1 MRAIVQDEYGE
12 ADVLS
17 LRDIPRPTP
26 GDQEVL
32 IEVRAA
38 GVDPGVWH
46 LMTGLPYLVRPAIGL
61 RRPRVRVRGRD
72 LAGVVAEVG
81 SGVTRVA
88 PGDEVF
94 GTCDS
99 GSFAE
104 YAVAPAGHVAPKP
117 PSLSFVEAAAM
128 PVSGGTAL
136 QAVRESGQVGP
147 GQRVLVIGAA
157 GGIGAFAV
165 QMAVAR
171 GAVVTGMCSTGKAEL
186 VRSLGA
192 SDVLDY
198 TREEVDARGPVFDV
212 VIDAAG
218 NRPLSLLRR
227 ALTRTGTLVLVGGE
241 SGRGSLFRG
250 FDRQMRGPL
259 LSPFISQK
267 VRGLMAVENVQMLE
281 DLTELVESGAVRPVI
296 DTVFPLDQA
305 PEALR
310 RIAAGH
316 ATGKMVVT
324 V

>member
-1 MRAIVQDEYGE
+1 MRAIVQDEYGD

-17 LRDIPRPTP
+17 LRDIPRPSP
-26 GDQEVL
+26 SAGEVL
-32 IEVRAA
+32 VEVRAA

-46 LMTGLPYLVRPAIGL
+46 LMTGLPYLVRPAIGV

-81 SGVTRVA
+81 TGVTHVA
-88 PGDEVF
+88 AGDEVF

-104 YAVAPAGHVAPKP
+104 FAVAPGKHIAPKP
-117 PSLSFVEAAAM
+117 PSLSFVEAAAL
-128 PVSGGTAL
+128 PVSAGTAL
-136 QAVRESGQVGP
+136 QAVRDSGGIRP
-147 GQRVLVIGAA
+147 GQRVLIIGAA
-157 GGIGAFAV
+157 GGIGSFAV
-165 QMAVAR
+165 QMAVAL
-171 GAVVTGMCSTGKAEL
+171 GASVTGVCSPPKADL

-192 SDVLDY
+192 ADVLDY

-212 VIDAAG
+212 VIDTAG
-218 NRPLSLLRR
+218 NRALSVLRR
-227 ALTRTGTLVLVGGE
+227 ALTPKGTLVLVGGE
-241 SGRGSLFRG
+241 SGTGALLRG

-259 LSPFISQK
+259 ISPFVSQQ
-267 VRGLMAVENVQMLE
+267 VRGLMAVENVQLLA

-296 DTVFPLDQA
+296 DRTYPLEQA

-310 RIAAGH
+310 RIGKGH

>member
-1 MRAIVQDEYGE
+1 MRAIVQDEYGD

-17 LRDIPRPTP
+17 LRDIPRPVA
-26 GDQEVL
+26 GDGEVL
-32 IEVRAA
+32 VQVRAA

-46 LMTGLPYLVRPAIGL
+46 LMTGLPYLARPAIGV
-61 RRPRVRVRGRD
+61 RRPRVPVRGRD

-81 SGVTRVA
+81 PGVTHVA

-117 PSLSFVEAAAM
+117 PSLSFVEAAAL

-136 QAVRESGQVGP
+136 QAVREAGHVGA

-157 GGIGAFAV
+157 GGIGTFAV

-171 GAVVTGMCSTGKAEL
+171 GAEVTGMCSAGKADL

-212 VIDAAG
+212 IIDAAG
-218 NRPLSLLRR
+218 NRRLSLLRR

-241 SGRGSLFRG
+241 SGTGALFRG
-250 FDRQMRGPL
+250 FDRQLRGPL
-259 LSPFISQK
+259 LSPFVSQTL
-267 VRGLMAVENVQMLE
+267 RGLMAVENIALLE

-305 PEALR
+305 HEALR